1 MKPTIKKQKN
11 CSLSIPSFI
20 TGILINDESVY
31 LLDCYDNNRY
41 SLIMDCLKDNSIVY
55 TELDLC
61 NKEFNIKLKKESG
74 EFIFYVKNEEF
85 DNPEKYYKLN
95 DINLNKSSI
104 VDILYN
110 CKNDSGNFIN
120 KFQVV
125 VDNINNDVI
134 SFVNSEENSDVYNS
148 ISINSAASLIK
159 DGIIKR
165 EKLSVGCR
173 YFSIDLKEYVYLGK
187 AKNLKCGSQYDSSL
201 EEEPTGNAILMIEYD
216 PSLKGKAIKEILS
229 NFSYRF
235 IEFKS
240 SNFFKKDK
248 ILDTSD
254 YNEKDSW
261 VDNYD
266 LDSIVT
272 IDDLC
277 EFFNRISYDKYESL
291 CNINTDQLK
300 EKIVK
305 IFLDNKDKWDCKMT
319 EEYFPYFLS
328 KFYNKNV
335 DYYRIASIKLLLNIT
350 NIVKDINDKLNEEIG
365 EIDSLEKFSL
375 FDNILFR
382 IGETR
387 RFRIMMVN
395 YYCSPM
401 FSSGKSIASY
411 EKAKDHIDKCIDRI
425 LDNKDVTSIS
435 QFVKGD
441 LDRYCLKYLIQ
452 KMFKE
457 FLVNEKVTKSGTKK
471 FGKIHIYNHCVDLSI
486 DLNNIIDF
494 LNYTNEIDDSMKKKI
509 EMVILKYKINYINL
523 YDNFY

>member
-11 CSLSIPSFI
+11 CSLSIPAFV
-20 TGILINDESVY
+20 TGILVNNESVY

-55 TELDLC
+55 TELDIC

-74 EFIFYVKNEEF
+74 GFVFYIKNEEF

-110 CKNDSGNFIN
+110 CKNDSGDFIN

-125 VDNINNDVI
+125 VDNINDDTI

-187 AKNLKCGSQYDSSL
+187 TKNLKCGSQYDSSL
-201 EEEPTGNAILMIEYD
+201 EEEPTGNAILMIEYN
-216 PSLKGKAIKEILS
+216 PSLKNKAIKEILS

-248 ILDTSD
+248 ILDTSG

-261 VDNYD
+261 VDNCD

-291 CNINTDQLK
+291 YKVDTNKLK

-319 EEYFPYFLS
+319 DEYFPYFLS
-328 KFYNKNV
+328 KFYNRNV

-350 NIVKDINDKLNEEIG
+350 NIIKDINDKLNEEIG
-365 EIDSLEKFSL
+365 KIDSLEKFSL
-375 FDNILFR
+375 YDNILFK

-387 RFRIMMVN
+387 RFRIMMTC
-395 YYCSPM
+395 YYGIPM
-401 FSSGKSIASY
+401 FSSSKSIASY
-411 EKAKDHIDKCIDRI
+411 DKAKDYIDKNVDRI
-425 LDNKDVTSIS
+425 LDSNSTMTVS
-435 QFVKGD
+435 QFVQGD
-441 LDRYCLKYLIQ
+441 LNKYCLKYLIQ

-457 FLVNEKVTKSGTKK
+457 FLVNERVTKSGTKK

-509 EMVILKYKINYINL
+509 KMIILKYKINYINL
-523 YDNFY
+523 YYNFY